1 MPEALKRDH
10 LREKIE
16 IVTVMNLTIF
26 AQVFFISSFLL
37 FLLLTDFGYMRDMSA
52 SLLLSYYLR

>member
-26 AQVFFISSFLL
+26 AQVFFISSFPL
-37 FLLLTDFGYMRDMSA
+37 FLLLMDFGYMRDMSA

>member
-16 IVTVMNLTIF
+16 IATVMNLTIF
-26 AQVFFISSFLL
+26 AQVFFISSFPL

>member
-52 SLLLSYYLR
+52 SLLLSYNLR